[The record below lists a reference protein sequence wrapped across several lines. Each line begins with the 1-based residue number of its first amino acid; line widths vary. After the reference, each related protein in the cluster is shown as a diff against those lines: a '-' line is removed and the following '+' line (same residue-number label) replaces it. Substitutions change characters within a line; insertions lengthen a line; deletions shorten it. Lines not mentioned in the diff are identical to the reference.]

1 MKKLLTMLS
10 ILTLVI
16 TVAVCFN
23 ANAAE
28 ERVVIDNVVY
38 ELTSQKY
45 GTLDYGEHYAV
56 TDFFEDETLA
66 ETTTKINIVD
76 EIDGIEVKAINANFN
91 ADQNNDRPYSLYD
104 QKYPGVKKINIP
116 ATVKY
121 LGDYTFNFFTGVEQ
135 LYLPAELE
143 EMGYGVFSTMESLK
157 SITLP
162 AGITYIDEDAFYKC
176 TSLEKVVVNGDI
188 TGVDHMAFY
197 GCEKL
202 ASFNFPDTIK
212 YLGNSSFSK
221 TAITK
226 AIIPENVD
234 GDEGGVFAD
243 CNKLVKVVFEDTSDE
258 KEDYVTLDYED
269 FYRCSSVK
277 AIYIKTIPT
286 KGINFNKTISMMPQ
300 LADVYFAGSEKKWIE
315 LVDEDERA
323 ELEAKGVTIHF
334 YYRHTHSF
342 TRNGNPTCTK
352 GGKFT
357 YSCECGDTQTVTLA
371 KDTNN
376 HSYGSWKVTKKAT
389 YAAAG
394 TKQRTCKYCKK
405 IQKAT
410 VKKLIL
416 GEIENLT
423 ATVNGNDVVLNWDA
437 LEGATGYRVYM
448 FDKEKNKNVKLAS
461 IKGKITY
468 TVSDLE
474 AGETYYFIIKPYN
487 KTSSGTVTWGGLYR
501 TSAEIPAAEEAA

>member
-1 MKKLLTMLS
+1 MKKLLILLS
-10 ILTLVI
+10 ILTIVI
-16 TVAVCFN
+16 IVAACFWVS
-23 ANAAE
+23 AAE

-38 ELTSQKY
+38 ELTNQKY
-45 GTLDYGEHYAV
+45 GNLDYGEHYVV

-66 ETTTKINIVD
+66 ETTIKINIVD

-91 ADQNNDRPYSLYD
+91 ADQDNDRPYALYD
-104 QKYPGVKKINIP
+104 HKYPGVKKINIP

-162 AGITYIDEDAFYKC
+162 AGITYIDEEAFYKC
-176 TSLEKVVVNGDI
+176 ISLEKVVVNGDI
-188 TGVDHMAFY
+188 TGVGRLAFY

-212 YLGNSSFSK
+212 YLGDSSFSK

-243 CNKLVKVVFEDTSDE
+243 CSKLKKVVFENTSDE
-258 KEDYVTLDYED
+258 KENYVTLDYED
-269 FYRCSSVK
+269 FYRCGNVK

-286 KGINFNKTISMMPQ
+286 KGINFYKTISMMPL
-300 LADVYFAGSEKKWIE
+300 LADVYFSGSEEKWIE
-315 LVDEDERA
+315 LVDEDERV
-323 ELEAKGVTIHF
+323 ELEAKGVTVHF
-334 YYRHTHSF
+334 YYKHTHSF
-342 TRNGNPTCTK
+342 TRDGDPTCTK

-371 KDTNN
+371 KDPDN
-376 HSYGSWKVTKKAT
+376 HSYGSWKITKKAT

-394 TKQRTCKYCKK
+394 TKQRTCKNCKK
-405 IQKAT
+405 VQKAT
-410 VKKLIL
+410 VKKLVF
-416 GEIENLT
+416 GELENLT

-437 LEGATGYRVYM
+437 LEGATGYRVYI
-448 FDKEKNKNVKLAS
+448 FDKEQEKNVKLAS
-461 IKGKITY
+461 FKNKTTY
-468 TVSDLE
+468 TISDLE
-474 AGETYYFIIKPYN
+474 AGETYCFRVKPYN
-487 KTSSGTVTWGGLYR
+487 KTADGKVIWSKSFSV
-501 TSAEIPAAEEAA
+501 SATIK